1 MTGVTDVPQ
10 SSPPRS
16 ALPAFFGLGA
26 ALAGHLFAQSAVTLP
41 RDTPFFKEPG
51 GTRLGTLVAGARVTP
66 NRAGDRATGGF
77 RQVILDAW
85 IFTAS
90 TRPDRR
96 EGHDLSV
103 RVPEGENLRAGP
115 NGAVIARAVPG
126 TLFRKVAVRGAWT
139 RVVRLGW
146 VPEAALGP
154 QGAAPTPARRA
165 VPAPA
170 GDSADSRTAPGPG
183 GVTERRPEVPSGER
197 FATLRSGATLQ
208 RAPDGAG
215 LARLLEPAEVGVAE
229 ASGEWVKVRLEGWV
243 RRSAVD
249 SAIAPRPAITAAM
262 LRENPDRYVG
272 QSVDW
277 RVQFLALQQAD
288 ELRPEMPAGRPYL
301 LVRGPLP
308 ESGFAY
314 VMLSPAQAEEMK
326 GLQPL
331 EEIGLTVTIR
341 AGRTRYLATPIV
353 ELVRR
358 TP

>member
-10 SSPPRS
+10 SSPSRS
-16 ALPAFFGLGA
+16 ALPACFGLGA
-26 ALAGHLFAQSAVTLP
+26 ALAGHLFAQSAVTLSG
-41 RDTPFFKEPG
+41 DTPFFKDPG
-51 GTRLGTLVAGARVTP
+51 GTRLGTLVAGARVTA
-66 NRAGDRATGGF
+66 NRADGGF
-77 RQVILDAW
+77 RQVILDGW

-90 TRPDRR
+90 TQPDRR

-103 RVPEGENLRAGP
+103 RAPEGENLRAAP
-115 NGAVIARAVPG
+115 NGAVIARAVQG
-126 TLFRKVAVRGAWT
+126 TLFRRVAVRGGWT
-139 RVVRLGW
+139 RVLRLGW
-146 VPEAALGP
+146 VPASALGNRESAI
-154 QGAAPTPARRA
+154 GRRGSDSGTTGTSEIPTPDFRSSIPDRL
-165 VPAPA
+165 
-170 GDSADSRTAPGPG
+170 
-183 GVTERRPEVPSGER
+183 
-197 FATLRSGATLQ
+197 ATLRAGATLQ

-215 LARLLEPAEVGVAE
+215 LARLLEPAEVSLAE

-272 QSVDW
+272 QTVDW

-288 ELRPEMPAGRPYL
+288 ELRPEMPTGRPYL

-314 VMLSPAQAEEMK
+314 VMLSPVQAEEMK